1 MNYYLETDQLTKV
14 YKGRTVLDNVS
25 IHVKKGDIYALSGQM
40 GAGKTTLFKII
51 SQLALPTSG
60 EVRFAEDIRES
71 GLGVLI
77 EAPGFFPN
85 LTAYQNLAM
94 RKRAL
99 DAGEKQDL
107 RELLS
112 FTGLSSWADVKVR
125 SFSGAMLKRL
135 SVSMALVND
144 PSLLLLDELLTALD
158 QQTFHDFGII
168 LRALKERGKTVIISG
183 SRPEE
188 MAKYADVFG
197 FLENGL
203 LREEKTA
210 EEIRQSLLSHIRITA
225 EPMDKVKEVL
235 EEMGIFSYRVQNDST
250 LLLMERFG
258 DIDEILA
265 KLRENEVQVQSA
277 YPIYDAAETYFG
289 VSSARR

>member
-1 MNYYLETDQLTKV
+1 MNYYLETDQLTKT

-25 IHVKKGDIYALSGQM
+25 IHVRKGDIYALSGLM
-40 GAGKTTLFKII
+40 GAGKTTLLKII

-60 EVRFAEDIRES
+60 EVRFAEDIRKT

-99 DAGEKQDL
+99 GAGEEQDI

-125 SFSGAMLKRL
+125 SFSGALLKRL

-188 MAKYADVFG
+188 MAKYADAFG
-197 FLENGL
+197 FLENGV

-225 EPMDKVKEVL
+225 QPMDKVKEVL

-258 DIDEILA
+258 DIDEILDRL
-265 KLRENEVQVQSA
+265 KENGVQVQSS
-277 YPIYDAAETYFG
+277 YPIYDAAESYFG
-289 VSSARR
+289 VTSAGR